1 MGNNPS
7 SSRQSASS
15 PQSPTTHAAASSL
28 TNAPVNNVRREP
40 RRRESIQALA
50 NVKATAAPPSASLE
64 SATAHPTLRPRP
76 ESQGTGRAQSGATP
90 QLKPQDIAALERM
103 GSDQSYLK
111 EVPEQHPS
119 AQAATSPFS
128 RPVDVPA
135 ASPRPVTSSS
145 AVDAASSQNDNY
157 HMQAAAYNRPPR
169 LPLPIEE
176 EVHTP
181 GSPIISPTDLH
192 SSITQDDVEGVLP
205 GRAPSVL
212 SSTTADDED
221 AGDESLETDGVMRPA
236 VPTVIEWLGPGEK
249 VYVTGTFAGWNK
261 KFRLHKNG
269 PSKHKDAFSATI
281 NLQPGTH
288 HLKFLVDNDMVLSP
302 ELPTAVDFTNI
313 LVNYLEVSPD
323 DLPQPQPSD
332 PVDIPGQQ
340 APAKTASE
348 ARDQTQ
354 AYQSQAVPSSPDG
367 KPSNRTDAAVQGG
380 STAVETS
387 RPVPVAPAPPK
398 KYHSEIPQFLADLD
412 AEEESSRFTRAST
425 VMNSLPPSPT
435 LPVMLSKSILN
446 GSMPMK
452 DDSSVLNMPNHTV
465 LNHLATSSIKHNV
478 LATSATTR
486 YKRKASSAPWFRSRV
501 VVAWL
506 TSEVQFLTT
515 IMYKPTSDTGE

>member
-15 PQSPTTHAAASSL
+15 PQSPSTHAAASSL

-76 ESQGTGRAQSGATP
+76 DSQGTGRAQSGAAP

-111 EVPEQHPS
+111 EAPDHHPS
-119 AQAATSPFS
+119 AHTGTSPFS

-135 ASPRPVTSSS
+135 ASPRPGTSSS
-145 AVDAASSQNDNY
+145 AVDSAASQNDNY

-212 SSTTADDED
+212 SSTTADDEEP
-221 AGDESLETDGVMRPA
+221 GDESLETDGVMRPA

-261 KFRLHKNG
+261 KFRLHRNG

-323 DLPQPQPSD
+323 DLPQPHPSD

-348 ARDQTQ
+348 NRDQTQ
-354 AYQSQAVPSSPDG
+354 AYPAHTAPSSPDG
-367 KPSNRTDAAVQGG
+367 KPSNQTDAAAQG
-380 STAVETS
+380 SATVETS

-486 YKRKASSAPWFRSRV
+486 YKRK
-501 VVAWL
+501 
-506 TSEVQFLTT
+506 FLTT